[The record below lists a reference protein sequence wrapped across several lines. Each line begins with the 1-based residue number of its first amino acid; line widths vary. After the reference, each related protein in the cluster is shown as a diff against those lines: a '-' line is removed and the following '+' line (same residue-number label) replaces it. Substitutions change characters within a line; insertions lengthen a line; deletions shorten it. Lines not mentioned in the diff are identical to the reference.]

1 MANRTT
7 DPAEQPRKAA
17 EAIRAFNHVT
27 YPALNGRPGIEYTG
41 TAYRAIGAFKS
52 LAHRL
57 PQSFDQIAMALAE
70 LHKAGHLTADHS
82 TPTEHAAVTCA
93 ALREAEQHAT
103 AMTKALERAHNA
115 SGALGYGGPIDDSDD
130 DL

>member
-1 MANRTT
+1 MANDKT
-7 DPAEQPRKAA
+7 DPVQHPRQAA
-17 EAIRAFNHVT
+17 EAIRSFNHATV
-27 YPALNGRPGIEYTG
+27 PALNGRPGIEYTG
-41 TAYRAIGAFKS
+41 TAYRAIGAFTT

-57 PQSFDQIAMALAE
+57 PQSFHQIAMALAE

-82 TPTEHAAVTCA
+82 APTEHAAVTCA

-103 AMTKALERAHNA
+103 AMTKALERAHSA
-115 SGALGYGGPIDDSDD
+115 CSPLGYCGPIDDAD